1 MEVSYRIANAA
12 DLQLFFN
19 WTNDV
24 EVRNNSYN
32 SQPISL
38 EEHTNWFLSKVND
51 GKTIFYIAEVKNQP
65 AGMVRFD
72 IKEENAVV
80 SISVD
85 KDFRG
90 MGLASILLKDC
101 CESYFKIESKPVLA
115 YIKSTNTA
123 SIHSFQKAHFSFLR
137 NEIFQGIESQVYIKY
152 KDNDE

>member
-1 MEVSYRIANAA
+1 MEVSYRIANAG
-12 DLQLFFN
+12 DLQLFFK
-19 WTNDV
+19 WTNDL
-24 EVRNNSYN
+24 EVRLNSYN
-32 SQPISL
+32 SQPITL
-38 EEHTNWFLSKVND
+38 EEHAHWFLSKVND
-51 GKTIFYIAEVKNQP
+51 GKTLFYIAEIKNQP

-72 IKEENAVV
+72 IKDDNSIV

-115 YIKSTNTA
+115 YIKSKNAA

-137 NEIFQGIESQVYIKY
+137 DENFNGIESQVYIKN
-152 KDNDE
+152 KDND

>member
-1 MEVSYRIANAA
+1 MEISYRIADAS

-19 WTNDV
+19 WTNDP
-24 EVRNNSYN
+24 EVRLNSYN

-38 EEHTNWFLSKVND
+38 EEHTNWFLSKMND
-51 GKTIFYIAEVKNQP
+51 GKTLFYIAEVKNQP

-72 IKEENAVV
+72 IKEEHSII

-90 MGLASILLKDC
+90 MGLASILLQDC

-115 YIKSTNTA
+115 YIKSTNPA

-137 NEIFQGIESQVYIKY
+137 NEDFHGIQSQVYIKN
-152 KDNDE
+152 KDND